1 MNDYFKTL
9 DTIDPLFHALVLAKL
24 REVAEM
30 TGAENTTVED
40 LGENEE
46 LEILRKYCVTLYK
59 EYRTLRT
66 AFLENMVVTHRSVG
80 LKHSSN

>member
-1 MNDYFKTL
+1 MSDYFKTL

-24 REVAEM
+24 REVAEL
-30 TGAENTTVED
+30 TGAAEATVDD
-40 LGENEE
+40 LGEKEE
-46 LEILRKYCVTLYK
+46 LEILRKYCVTLFK

-80 LKHSSN
+80 LKHNAN